1 MNRWFVSKLRIKS
14 NQLLEIFTNLQL
26 CIFIIL
32 VCFIAFTTFIIAY
45 INCFINIEEN
55 KIFLKITD

>member
-32 VCFIAFTTFIIAY
+32 VCFIAFTTFIIAN